1 MWNCFDRNL
10 RFDYSSK
17 DLVAKDDGA
26 SARRNPLHNPPVEW
40 VKLPEPK
47 KGMEGSNYILGKCDL
62 LCDFIKSVSLAAI
75 DKHNKFYGD
84 NMVLDEI
91 LAGCSSGDFTETF
104 SLLLKIKDVHQ
115 GNSFLVRALVSN
127 RYYDNDG
134 PVDLDFFKVSDL
146 CPVEI
151 GPKGV

>member
-47 KGMEGSNYILGKCDL
+47 KGMEGSNYIL
-62 LCDFIKSVSLAAI
+62 
-75 DKHNKFYGD
+75 
-84 NMVLDEI
+84 
-91 LAGCSSGDFTETF
+91 GCSSGDFTETF